1 MHPSP
6 VFLNLIGASQASR
19 GWINGGLG
27 APGILRCPVA
37 KESFFWRV
45 CQWNAA
51 ASEVQVL
58 SPILV
63 IVQFQSCVV
72 VSEL

>member
-6 VFLNLIGASQASR
+6 VFFKPDKRIQASR
-19 GWINGGLG
+19 GWVNGGLG
-27 APGILRCPVA
+27 APGISRCPVA
-37 KESFFWRV
+37 KESFFWCV

-72 VSEL
+72 VPEL